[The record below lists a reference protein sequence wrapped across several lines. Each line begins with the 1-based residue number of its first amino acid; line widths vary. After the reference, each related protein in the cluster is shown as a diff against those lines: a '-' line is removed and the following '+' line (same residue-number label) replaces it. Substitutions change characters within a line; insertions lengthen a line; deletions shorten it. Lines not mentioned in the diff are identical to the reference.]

1 MPDEAATPSSVS
13 ETKELSFDEYV
24 LLREEIRHQDNL
36 INARLSW
43 LVSSQAF
50 LLSGF
55 AVTLNGV
62 AQPLLPIYAKVN
74 VVLGGALPVAGLVTD
89 IASYLTIWAAIRRM
103 TTIRSLAHGYH
114 PTQLPTV
121 QADAC
126 DRRLGLTGAVLI
138 PLIFFAVWLA
148 IIIQRW
154 VL

>member
-1 MPDEAATPSSVS
+1 MPDDVATSSRVS

-55 AVTLNGV
+55 AVTLNGT
-62 AQPLLPIYAKVN
+62 AQPLLPVFAKVN
-74 VVLGGALPVAGLVTD
+74 VVLFAALPVGGLVTD

-103 TTIRSLAHGYH
+103 TTIRNLVHGYH

-121 QADAC
+121 QADAF
-126 DRRLGLTGAVLI
+126 DRRLGLTGAALI
-138 PLIFFAVWLA
+138 PIIF
-148 IIIQRW
+148 
-154 VL
+154 